1 MEVIL
6 GMAGALLSVILFLAG
21 GACGWVLHS
30 KAQTPSIPASDKP
43 LSEAEQKKREEMIRE
58 QDAFRK
64 MMSYNAEMAYDMYSE
79 EAKGDELI

>member
-6 GMAGALLSVILFLAG
+6 GMAGALLAVILFLAG
-21 GACGWVLHS
+21 GACGWVLHGN
-30 KAQTPSIPASDKP
+30 AHAPVTPASDKP
-43 LSEAEQKKREEMIRE
+43 LNEAEQKKREEMIRE